1 MYFKV
6 EQFFL
11 GIHVLIIVIWR
22 WNIIKNTCIYSY
34 ILQINENPT
43 ATKINICVALV
54 QIITPLM
61 TSAKK
66 CKFAPH
72 IRSLLMLKCLN
83 FGVFLRI
90 SELFLCFDDLKLLFT
105 N

>member
-72 IRSLLMLKCLN
+72 IRSTYAKVLE
-83 FGVFLRI
+83 FW
-90 SELFLCFDDLKLLFT
+90 CFF
-105 N
+105 